1 MNFLLRKRAGMAL
14 VVLVLAAV
22 LVSLAIL
29 QYRWSVQAS
38 EAGTQRMEAALHA
51 SLSNFRE
58 DLSREFA
65 AICLELERSSADVS
79 RDGKSISERLVLW
92 RRTAGHPTLVAD
104 VYIWQVTSSGKDI

>member
-79 RDGKSISERLVLW
+79 RDGKSISVQVPW
-92 RRTAGHPTLVAD
+92 RGSMMIAGIV
-104 VYIWQVTSSGKDI
+104 SGFGPPCIQ